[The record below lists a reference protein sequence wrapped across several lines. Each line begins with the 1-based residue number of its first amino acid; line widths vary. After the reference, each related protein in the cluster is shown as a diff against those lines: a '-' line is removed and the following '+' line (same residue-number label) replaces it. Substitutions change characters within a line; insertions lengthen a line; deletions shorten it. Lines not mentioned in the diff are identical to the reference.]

1 MCFSPSRTPIPRAG
15 GDGRLAPP
23 PPPGSALPSEA
34 GTRARRLTT
43 RRSRDVEPPEGGRP
57 AQDRSPTGDGLRGGG
72 ASPSR
77 RALAHPH
84 SRRVDAWR
92 HGPARGS
99 VPSAAPRRH
108 RFPVAA
114 LALWSSCGRER
125 GGELFETPFFIHFL
139 SSPSRHQVGGPPPA
153 NRASPPSTI
162 HPPRTRR
169 TVPTPRTRW
178 VFLLHPHAKRA
189 LARHPELPR
198 ASPLST
204 PPRTRRT
211 VPTPRTRWD
220 RRFSPPPTRETRLSP
235 RAP

>member
-1 MCFSPSRTPIPRAG
+1 M
-15 GDGRLAPP
+15 
-23 PPPGSALPSEA
+23 
-34 GTRARRLTT
+34 T

-57 AQDRSPTGDGLRGGG
+57 AQDRSIPNWGRAEGGPRL
-72 ASPSR
+72 AQSPR
-77 RALAHPH
+77 PRDPH

-114 LALWSSCGRER
+114 LALWSYSGRER
-125 GGELFETPFFIHFL
+125 GGELFETPFFYSSFYI
-139 SSPSRHQVGGPPPA
+139 SPSRHQVGRGA
-153 NRASPPSTI
+153 PSGEPRVSSVYYT
-162 HPPRTRR
+162 PPRTRR

-189 LARHPELPR
+189 CHPELPR
-198 ASPLST
+198 ASPSST